1 MRVLIDT
8 NIFIFYATDQQ
19 MLSRDVFTLIT
30 DYDNLIY
37 ISNES
42 LRELVVHYNN
52 KSLLRKFWSSKDQML
67 RDITEKYG
75 FLILPLTPYV
85 MYTYGN
91 MNIYHNDPSDTTS
104 GVPFPKCLFFSLT
117 GLQCP
122 GCGSQRALHS
132 LLHLDLVAA
141 LRYNAYMVFLYHL
154 FRKDRLWYVFPIHH
168 SFLLPSD

>member
-1 MRVLIDT
+1 MICKDHWDMRLLIDT

-75 FLILPLTPYV
+75 FQILPLTPDV

-91 MNIYHNDPSDTTS
+91 MNIYHNDPSDHVIISQAITMKMPLIS
-104 GVPFPKCLFFSLT
+104 DDNRFPEYRKE
-117 GLQCP
+117 GLE
-122 GCGSQRALHS
+122 LIE
-132 LLHLDLVAA
+132 
-141 LRYNAYMVFLYHL
+141 N
-154 FRKDRLWYVFPIHH
+154 
-168 SFLLPSD
+168 